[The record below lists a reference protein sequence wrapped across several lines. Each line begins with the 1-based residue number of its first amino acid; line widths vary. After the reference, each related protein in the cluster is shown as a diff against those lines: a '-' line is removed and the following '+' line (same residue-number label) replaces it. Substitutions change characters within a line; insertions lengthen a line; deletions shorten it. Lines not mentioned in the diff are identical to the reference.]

1 MNDVGMFLRVVV
13 MLLPLPIFWALFD
26 QQVSCILNKMY

>member
-1 MNDVGMFLRVVV
+1 MNDVGKFLRVLV

-26 QQVSCILNKMY
+26 QQVGNVALDE